1 MSAARTCGAIFN
13 RVAAVPTAVTFPL
26 TIIKPEG
33 GTIVGAGGILCGTD
47 GNSCSANIPNGEH
60 VALHPSADNGFVF
73 LAFTGACA
81 EGETTM
87 TAARTCGATFT
98 KSPTGVN
105 VDPHESSTPIK
116 RPTGLPVKPKP
127 ADASSTAA
135 PPGPAPPP
143 AVAAPPVS
151 APAAQPPPPTVSGP
165 VAAPISAEDHAKNE
179 IQTLVNNYCLA
190 LSSRD
195 ANRVRTLFPLAP
207 MADLHAEFDEYKSL
221 RCTLTSPLTYDRL
234 DASAAGGAQL
244 KFGMKQELRA
254 RSGGAPEVHELIIT
268 MVVSRKDF
276 QSKWLID
283 RIQAESKP
291 KN

>member
-13 RVAAVPTAVTFPL
+13 KVAAVSTAVTFPL

-33 GTIVGAGGILCGTD
+33 GTIIGAGGILCGTD
-47 GNSCSANIPNGEH
+47 GNSCSAKIPSGER
-60 VALHPSADNGFVF
+60 VELRPSADNGFQF
-73 LAFTGACA
+73 LSFTGACA

-98 KSPTGVN
+98 KNATGVN
-105 VDPHESSTPIK
+105 IDPHESSAPLR
-116 RPTGLPVKPKP
+116 RPVAPPVRPKP
-127 ADASSTAA
+127 ADASTTAA
-135 PPGPAPPP
+135 PPAPAPAAQPPPP
-143 AVAAPPVS
+143 AP
-151 APAAQPPPPTVSGP
+151 APAAQPPPPTASGP
-165 VAAPISAEDHAKNE
+165 VAAPITAEDHAKNE

-207 MADLHAEFDEYKSL
+207 MSDLHQEFDEYKSL
-221 RCTLTSPLTYDRL
+221 RCTLTAPIAYDRL

-283 RIQAESKP
+283 RIQAEAKP
-291 KN
+291 K